1 MFTMINFKKYF
12 NKNVEKIDVEPVSS
26 EESFDLS
33 EEMRQKQAL
42 AIAAR
47 KENYELRKLE
57 REKAK
62 VERQIALEESKA
74 ELQQLRAELRGDDE
88 DEEPDHTDKEMM
100 MLNLINKFLNPQA
113 QNPPSPAPPTPQ
125 ESTLNPLLDDQALTQ
140 IKEKLPKQ
148 MVENLK
154 MIDEDS
160 LIKLKRM
167 L

>member
-12 NKNVEKIDVEPVSS
+12 NKNVEKPEVEAVSS
-26 EESFDLS
+26 QEALDIS
-33 EEMRQKQAL
+33 ELNRQKAYL
-42 AIAAR
+42 SIEAR
-47 KENYELRKLE
+47 RENAEIQRIE
-57 REKAK
+57 RERRKI
-62 VERQIALEESKA
+62 ERQIELESA
-74 ELQQLRAELRGDDE
+74 RAQLQELKDELYGDE
-88 DEEPDHTDKEMM
+88 DEEPEVSDKETMM
-100 MLNLINKFLNPQA
+100 MNLLTKFLNPQA

-125 ESTLNPLLDDQALTQ
+125 ESNLNPLLDDQALTQ